1 LQLHVR
7 SVHPKEDVLHPHTT
21 AQRASGENTA
31 SVDDAIIAVEMMV
44 VKIEEGWSKVKVTAG
59 RVYVRSRLLATAEQ
73 VLLEASLFDGK
84 ASRPSVESCA

>member
-1 LQLHVR
+1 MQLHVR

-44 VKIEEGWSKVKVTAG
+44 VKIKEG
-59 RVYVRSRLLATAEQ
+59 
-73 VLLEASLFDGK
+73 
-84 ASRPSVESCA
+84 